1 MGESGA
7 VKPKADP
14 LGQAVADR
22 IDIMEG
28 KKPAAEAQVGGQAEL
43 TNEQRSRLPYIVALA
58 RTPCYLCEADPPCA
72 YFLPFKTADIATP
85 WRIISIC
92 KSCRYLY
99 FDVYQAIHAK
109 LREELNDGHNESKTP
124 GF

>member
-1 MGESGA
+1 MS
-7 VKPKADP
+7 KQPIDP

-28 KKPAAEAQVGGQAEL
+28 KKPAAEAEIGGQADL
-43 TNEQRSRLPYIVALA
+43 TNDQRARLPYIVALA
-58 RTPCYLCEADPPCA
+58 RMPCYLCEADPPCA
-72 YFLPFKTADIATP
+72 FFLPFKTADHVTP

-92 KSCRYLY
+92 KLCRLMY

-109 LREELNDGHNESKTP
+109 LKEELSDGLNESKTP
-124 GF
+124 RL